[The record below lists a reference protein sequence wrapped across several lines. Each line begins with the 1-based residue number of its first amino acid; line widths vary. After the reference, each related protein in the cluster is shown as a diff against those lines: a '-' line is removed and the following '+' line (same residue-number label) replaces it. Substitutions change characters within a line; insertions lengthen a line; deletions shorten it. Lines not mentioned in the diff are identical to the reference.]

1 MTLSMTLS
9 LPASSRVMDIIELRQ
24 EVFELVDINSERN
37 KTLLALALTCTSF
50 TEMALD
56 LLWKKLDEVTPLIR
70 CLPRS
75 LWKIDK
81 MRLVSKVLVRA
92 QEYAN

>member
-1 MTLSMTLS
+1 MTLS
-9 LPASSRVMDIIELRQ
+9 LPASSCVMDIIELRQ
-24 EVFELVDINSERN
+24 EIFELVNIDSER
-37 KTLLALALTCTSF
+37 KETLLALALTCTSF
-50 TEMALD
+50 TGMALD
-56 LLWKKLDEVTPLIR
+56 LLWKKLDNVTPLIR

-81 MRLVSKVLVRA
+81 KELVSKVLVRA